1 MFQPSWWSKAIS
13 SHRKNVDILR
23 LKNIAPY
30 KECKGTLK
38 DVQLKRSPDTVS
50 THTSQSSSH
59 HNTLISKVSFTI
71 WNLKIQTLNIS
82 QKNLFEALA
91 TQEESNWEET
101 EDV

>member
-13 SHRKNVDILR
+13 LHRKNFDILR

-50 THTSQSSSH
+50 SHTSVIFTSQYFNFKGKVH
-59 HNTLISKVSFTI
+59 LEPEDPNIKYFPEKLI
-71 WNLKIQTLNIS
+71 
-82 QKNLFEALA
+82 
-91 TQEESNWEET
+91 
-101 EDV
+101 